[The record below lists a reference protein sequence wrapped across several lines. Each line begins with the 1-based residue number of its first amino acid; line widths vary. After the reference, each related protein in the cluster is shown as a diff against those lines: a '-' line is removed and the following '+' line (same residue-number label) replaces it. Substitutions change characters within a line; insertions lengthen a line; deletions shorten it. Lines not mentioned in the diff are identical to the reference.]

1 MKPLTP
7 TMMTSISEVMETMF
21 FLPLEEKE
29 GSKVEEVLG
38 AGSGT
43 LHACTIDFTG
53 AFTGTM
59 ALVAQEP
66 LLYAMAENFT
76 GEARKSLARKDLE
89 ETLQEA
95 LNMIA
100 GNCFSKVDP
109 NAVVDLGVPQ
119 IKDSLDHKLFP
130 GHLVVETTEGMLA
143 ALSTIE

>member
-1 MKPLTP
+1 
-7 TMMTSISEVMETMF
+7 MMTSISEVMETMF

-29 GSKVEEVLG
+29 GSNVEEVLG
-38 AGSGT
+38 SGS
-43 LHACTIDFTG
+43 LHACTISFTG

-66 LLYAMAENFT
+66 LLLAMTENFM
-76 GEARKSLARKDLE
+76 GETRESLGQTDLE

-109 NAVVDLGVPQ
+109 DSVVDLGVPQ
-119 IKDSLDHKLFP
+119 IENTLDHTLFQ
-130 GHLVVETTEGMLA
+130 GHLVVVTTEGMLA
-143 ALSTIE
+143 ALSTLTGTSRNPKGS

>member
-1 MKPLTP
+1 MKTLTP

-29 GSKVEEVLG
+29 GSKLEEVLG
-38 AGSGT
+38 SGP
-43 LHACTIDFTG
+43 LHACTIGFTG

-59 ALVAQEP
+59 ALAAQEP
-66 LLYAMAENFT
+66 LLFTMAENFT
-76 GEARKSLARKDLE
+76 GEDRASLARTDLE

-109 NAVVDLGVPQ
+109 NSVVDLGVPQ
-119 IKDSLDHKLFP
+119 ITNTLDHRIFQD
-130 GHLVVETTEGMLA
+130 HLVVETTEGMLA

>member
-29 GSKVEEVLG
+29 GGSVEE
-38 AGSGT
+38 AMGSGSGH
-43 LHACTIDFTG
+43 LHACTIEFSG

-59 ALVAQEP
+59 ALIAQEP

-76 GEARKSLARKDLE
+76 GEARESLARKDLE

-100 GNCFSKVDP
+100 GNSFSKVDP

-119 IKDSLDHKLFP
+119 IKDTLDHKLFP

>member
-1 MKPLTP
+1 MKTLTP

-38 AGSGT
+38 SGS
-43 LHACTIDFTG
+43 LHACTIGFTG

-59 ALVAQEP
+59 ALVAQEA
-66 LLYAMAENFT
+66 LLSAMAVNFM
-76 GEARKSLARKDLE
+76 GEARESLAKTDLE

-109 NAVVDLGVPQ
+109 DSVVDLGVPQ
-119 IKDSLDHKLFP
+119 IENTLDHRIFQ
-130 GHLVVETTEGMLA
+130 GHLVVETSEGMLA
-143 ALSTIE
+143 ALSTLE